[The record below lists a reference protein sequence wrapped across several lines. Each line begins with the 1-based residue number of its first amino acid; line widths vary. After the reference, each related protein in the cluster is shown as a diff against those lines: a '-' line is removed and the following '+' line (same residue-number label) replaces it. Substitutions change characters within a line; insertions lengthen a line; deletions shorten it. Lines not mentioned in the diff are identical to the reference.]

1 MSDVGMCER
10 MFIQVNYLD
19 ILEKMRIEIFNLK
32 SID

>member
-19 ILEKMRIEIFNLK
+19 ILEKMRKEIFNLK